1 MFERI
6 KALIHRWDDIREV
19 DALSDRDLDD
29 IGVTRGQMEDFMR
42 MPHDLD
48 KRVTAMAAIFG
59 VDETVLRQDHGH
71 LIDMLQTCGHCK
83 DRGACAQV
91 LERGE
96 LSRPRDAGFCPNA
109 GDFTEMAERRG
120 ADAA

>member
-6 KALIHRWDDIREV
+6 KALIHRWDEIREV
-19 DALSDRDLDD
+19 DAMSDRDLDD
-29 IGVTRGQMEDFMR
+29 IGLSRAQLEEFVR

-59 VDETVLRQDHGH
+59 VDETALRQDHGH
-71 LIDMLQTCGHCK
+71 LIDMLHTCGHCEH
-83 DRGACAQV
+83 RGACALV

-109 GDFTEMAERRG
+109 ADFTQI
-120 ADAA
+120 AAKAAA